1 MRPVVGICTAVE
13 RARWTTWDEPATL
26 LSRKYADAV
35 QSAGGLCVLLPP
47 DPAPEAAALLDRID
61 ALVLAGGADIDPGTY
76 GAGAGE
82 FTSGTDPRR
91 DRFEIGLTC
100 AALERGLPLL
110 GVCRGMHL
118 LNVALGGTLVQH
130 LPDALDGSEIHKP
143 APGEF
148 GRHEVLLEP
157 GSLAA
162 NAVGAERIEV
172 HSHHHQG
179 IDRIGEGLIVTGRSG
194 PDGVC
199 EAIERPG
206 SDFALGVLWHPEEQP
221 GALFESLVAVAARA
235 GARA

>member
-1 MRPVVGICTAVE
+1 MKPLVGICTAVE

-35 QSAGGLCVLLPP
+35 QSAGALCVLLPP

-61 ALVLAGGADIDPGTY
+61 ALVLAGGADIDPGAY
-76 GAGAGE
+76 GAVASE
-82 FTSGTDPRR
+82 HTSGTDPRR
-91 DRFEIGLTC
+91 DRFEIALTRS
-100 AALERGLPLL
+100 ALERGLPLL

-118 LNVALGGTLVQH
+118 LNIALGGTLVQH
-130 LPDALDGSEIHKP
+130 LPDALGGSLIHKP
-143 APGEF
+143 AQGKF
-148 GRHEVLLEP
+148 GRHEVALEP

-162 NAVGAERIEV
+162 AALGAERIDV

-179 IDRIGEGLIVTGRSG
+179 VDRIGDGLIVTGRSG
-194 PDGVC
+194 PDGIC

-206 SDFALGVLWHPEEQP
+206 GEFALGVLWHPEEQP
-221 GALFESLVAVAARA
+221 GVLFESLVAAAARA